1 MAKTSSKHAR
11 TAEHVRLAESPD
23 DSDPWRQWGPYVS
36 ARQWGTVREDYSA
49 DGDAWESFPFDQAH
63 QRTYRWGED
72 GLAGLCDRWG
82 FLNLGIALWNGQDDR
97 LKERLFGLT
106 NHQGNHGEDV
116 KEYWWHLDA
125 TPTHSYA
132 EWLYR
137 YPQRAFPYA
146 DLVATNAARTRDE
159 DEYELS
165 DTGVLDDNRF
175 FDVTVT
181 HAKAAPEDICIRIEA
196 TNHGPDPAPLDLVP
210 QLWFRNTWRW
220 GRDGR
225 IPTIRVMGAD
235 DLDDADLVAVEAR
248 HGYLG
253 IYRLFAEG
261 RPEVMVCD
269 NETNAIALWGA
280 EANATAYPKDGIDRA
295 IVHGVRTGLNP
306 EQTGT
311 KVGLRYHVDAVAS
324 GATVTVNL
332 RLRSGAVPD

>member
-116 KEYWWHLDA
+116 KEYWWHVDA

-210 QLWFRNTWRW
+210 PVSYTHLRAHETVLDLVCRLLLEKKKNKRRNTASKHRH
-220 GRDGR
+220 
-225 IPTIRVMGAD
+225 TCMYIRYTTK
-235 DLDDADLVAVEAR
+235 
-248 HGYLG
+248 HT
-253 IYRLFAEG
+253 
-261 RPEVMVCD
+261 
-269 NETNAIALWGA
+269 ETK
-280 EANATAYPKDGIDRA
+280 P
-295 IVHGVRTGLNP
+295 H
-306 EQTGT
+306 
-311 KVGLRYHVDAVAS
+311 
-324 GATVTVNL
+324 
-332 RLRSGAVPD
+332 